1 MKMWNP
7 QEVDAT
13 KFVSDEQNL
22 LPLLSEINPNAKI
35 VISTIGNGV
44 VKRKSKENS
53 MKSKSL
59 QSLTKLNMS
68 E

>member
-1 MKMWNP
+1 MWNP

-35 VISTIGNGV
+35 VISTVGSGV
-44 VKRKSKENS
+44 VQRKSKENS

>member
-35 VISTIGNGV
+35 VISTVGSGV
-44 VKRKSKENS
+44 VQRKSKENS

>member
-35 VISTIGNGV
+35 VISTIGSGV
-44 VKRKSKENS
+44 VQRKSKENS

>member
-35 VISTIGNGV
+35 VISTIGSGV